1 MEKHEALAALSA
13 LAHETRL
20 DIFRLLVRAGAQGVP
35 AGEIAREID
44 LAAPTL
50 SFHLKELRNAGV
62 VGCRREGRQMFYSP
76 SFEAMQN
83 LVGYLSAN
91 CCQGAGCAVENE
103 SDRPERRPS

>member
-20 DIFRLLVRAGAQGVP
+20 DIFRLLVRAGTGGMP

-62 VGCRREGRQMFYSP
+62 VGCRRDGRQMIYSP
-76 SFEAMQN
+76 SFEAMQQ
-83 LVGYLSAN
+83 LVGYLSSN
-91 CCQGAGCAVENE
+91 CCEGAGCEIENE
-103 SDRPERRPS
+103 PERPERRPS